1 MVYILVPDLGD
12 GIQKVEVALWHV
24 KVGEFVQQD
33 DDLVEVVTDKASFNI
48 AAPAD
53 GMLRKITVAAG
64 KEAMIGEV
72 LGEIE

>member
-1 MVYILVPDLGD
+1 MVYVLVPDLGD
-12 GIQKVEVALWHV
+12 GIEKVEVALWHV

-53 GMLRKITVAAG
+53 GMLRKITVPAG
-64 KEAMIGEV
+64 REAIVGEV

>member
-1 MVYILVPDLGD
+1 MVFVLVPDLGD
-12 GIQKVEVALWHV
+12 GIEKVEVTLWHV

-53 GMLRKITVAAG
+53 GMLRKITVPAG
-64 KEAMIGEV
+64 KEALIGEV